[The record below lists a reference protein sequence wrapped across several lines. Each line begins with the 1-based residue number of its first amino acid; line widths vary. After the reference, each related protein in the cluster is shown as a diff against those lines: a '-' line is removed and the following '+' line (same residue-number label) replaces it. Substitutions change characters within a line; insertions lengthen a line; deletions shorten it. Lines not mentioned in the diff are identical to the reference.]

1 QKLLS
6 CEIQRRSAKCT
17 RWNGSGAK
25 KIVSPASFFVGCNC
39 TMLRSPRRPSTQPSF
54 RRSTPQCMIFQ
65 PHQMSVSR
73 RPGDTSQLVRVRQ
86 GCPRNHVRRPDDDT
100 KPATPSLVTCPYFM
114 VSVLFPPPSCY
125 ARTQGCTSPLNW
137 CKDSKLLAVLSC
149 YRKIYFKQ
157 EEIADV
163 GPSVNSDDIEQR
175 IAARTIRIKNRLLQQ
190 RPQPEEQDSES
201 KNEELSL
208 SKKQIETSSQRIAK
222 LIRDGDTF
230 VSNIRVACDAREN
243 MRRTEEDELNARRI
257 EKLEYDATTGLDAFN
272 KITEKWDTV
281 RAGELPQEIREML
294 VEQKQ
299 QCTELV
305 NEKNK
310 LINELNLELKAKDDH
325 YVRELRKRTEDVELL
340 TERMETQIQ
349 SMQKTYREEL
359 IAIEESLNAQKD
371 KLVADQNAE
380 WEELMAEIK
389 QKQIN
394 YLETHFHLV
403 EVFDSE
409 LSKLRN
415 RHSEEYNELK
425 NSLESEVESLEAQL
439 RQLKV
444 TYQHNLEKLEY
455 NFQVLKRRDEENM
468 ITKSNQ
474 KRKITRLQD
483 TLNNLH
489 VRGTRQEKQYSLE
502 NEQLSEDYK
511 RRMENFKDLQMKS
524 KTFMCNVGPL
534 TGPIEQTTC
543 RPPAVI
549 AMQYAFQSQKTHAMV
564 KAQANKIPQSLRD
577 VSPEVVRDFLSLLC
591 YEPEFLIEEKL
602 KRLLKPLTHEE
613 ETLMRLDTIL
623 TALGVTNE
631 EELDYLFTHF
641 IVHPTHTHFTDKQ
654 TRSAKVIRLI
664 QPHAEAVTDHPD
676 SLETERESKYSQW
689 KKLASVV
696 PRAMVA
702 IIISKQ
708 NPFIREWCSGS
719 TIRCLRV
726 PMQMQCLISLVKSIS
741 CIPSRLTYFN
751 RHPPASMVDLCEY
764 LDRVKILTML
774 STTSSIFRTTATL
787 IPTLNKS
794 SMLPN
799 DAIYIKIVP
808 SPPFRNVM
816 EKKRCM
822 KLEVGKRILV
832 KRGFPDWAQINLV
845 LSRNNFTFKAVKKRS
860 TAIIHVVLHNT
871 FHQKHLGTVCE
882 TTHTDSVAQCNVDES
897 VQKSDEENVVT
908 VTSVDA
914 AIATEC
920 PPINGMENG
929 HRRQL
934 NHNVSVQTG
943 RTSDIL
949 ADFSESKPMSIWTT
963 SQEMLQKEPEEKHTN
978 TSEVTDGTVF
988 HAEYEEDEQRPWELV
1003 SPVNVVKVLHQFT
1016 TNMKRREKRCGGA
1029 ASPKSR
1035 PTDLEND
1042 YRRKSHQSN
1051 MHEGNA
1057 GKETTV
1063 SKVVSTGVETDKR
1076 DDSHDAEYWD
1086 KYASTVVTAETEKV
1100 WDNLHVALERYS
1112 QILKHRAKL
1121 IHESEGLRRQNGE
1134 LRHLLQQYLNAPVNY
1149 ELQIPPAKTL
1159 HFD

>member
-1 QKLLS
+1 M
-6 CEIQRRSAKCT
+6 
-17 RWNGSGAK
+17 N
-25 KIVSPASFFVGCNC
+25 
-39 TMLRSPRRPSTQPSF
+39 
-54 RRSTPQCMIFQ
+54 
-65 PHQMSVSR
+65 
-73 RPGDTSQLVRVRQ
+73 
-86 GCPRNHVRRPDDDT
+86 
-100 KPATPSLVTCPYFM
+100 
-114 VSVLFPPPSCY
+114 
-125 ARTQGCTSPLNW
+125 
-137 CKDSKLLAVLSC
+137 SC

-157 EEIADV
+157 DEIADV

-175 IAARTIRIKNRLLQQ
+175 IAARTIRIKNRLSQQ
-190 RPQPEEQDSES
+190 RPQTEEHDSDS
-201 KNEELSL
+201 KDEELSL
-208 SKKQIETSSQRIAK
+208 SKKQIEASTQRIAK
-222 LIRDGDTF
+222 LVRDGDTF

-257 EKLEYDATTGLDAFN
+257 EKLESDATTGLEAFN

-281 RAGELPQEIREML
+281 KAGELPQEIREML
-294 VEQKQ
+294 IEQKK
-299 QCTELV
+299 QCTELISG
-305 NEKNK
+305 KNK

-415 RHSEEYNELK
+415 KHSEEYNELK

-489 VRGTRQEKQYSLE
+489 VKGIRQEKQYSLE

-524 KTFMCNVGPL
+524 KLFIEAEHRNFRDIWIMNEENLKKLTNRLLEANRVINEQQLGLPWIRPDVNFMCNVGPL
-534 TGPIEQTTC
+534 TGLVEQITC

-549 AMQYAFQSQKTHAMV
+549 AMQYAFQSKKTHAMV
-564 KAQANKIPQSLRD
+564 KAEANNIPQSLRD
-577 VSPEVVRDFLSLLC
+577 VSPEVVREFLNLLC
-591 YEPEFLIEEKL
+591 YEPEFLIDEKL

-641 IVHPTHTHFTDKQ
+641 IVHPAHTHFRDKQ
-654 TRSAKVIRLI
+654 TRLAKVIRLR
-664 QPHAEAVTDHPD
+664 QPQSEALVDQAD
-676 SLETERESKYSQW
+676 SLETETQ
-689 KKLASVV
+689 
-696 PRAMVA
+696 PT
-702 IIISKQ
+702 
-708 NPFIREWCSGS
+708 GS
-719 TIRCLRV
+719 T
-726 PMQMQCLISLVKSIS
+726 Q
-741 CIPSRLTYFN
+741 
-751 RHPPASMVDLCEY
+751 
-764 LDRVKILTML
+764 
-774 STTSSIFRTTATL
+774 
-787 IPTLNKS
+787 
-794 SMLPN
+794 
-799 DAIYIKIVP
+799 
-808 SPPFRNVM
+808 
-816 EKKRCM
+816 
-822 KLEVGKRILV
+822 
-832 KRGFPDWAQINLV
+832 
-845 LSRNNFTFKAVKKRS
+845 
-860 TAIIHVVLHNT
+860 
-871 FHQKHLGTVCE
+871 
-882 TTHTDSVAQCNVDES
+882 NVDES
-897 VQKSDEENVVT
+897 VRKSDEENFGT

-914 AIATEC
+914 AIATDC
-920 PPINGMENG
+920 PLISGMDDG
-929 HRRQL
+929 LSHQL
-934 NHNVSVQTG
+934 NQYASVQTG

-949 ADFSESKPMSIWTT
+949 ADFSELKPMSD
-963 SQEMLQKEPEEKHTN
+963 MLQKDPEEKHRN
-978 TSEVTDGTVF
+978 ISEETDGTMF
-988 HAEYEEDEQRPWELV
+988 HVDDEEDEQRPWGLV

-1042 YRRKSHQSN
+1042 YGRKSHQSD
-1051 MHEGNA
+1051 MHEGNS
-1057 GKETTV
+1057 GKETMV
-1063 SKVVSTGVETDKR
+1063 SKVVPTGVETDKR
-1076 DDSHDAEYWD
+1076 DDSHDAEYWNR
-1086 KYASTVVTAETEKV
+1086 YASTVVTAETEKV

-1112 QILKHRAKL
+1112 QVLKHRSKL

-1134 LRHLLQQYLNAPVNY
+1134 LRHLLQQYLNAPVSWMTRH
-1149 ELQIPPAKTL
+1149 A
-1159 HFD
+1159 

>member
-1 QKLLS
+1 M
-6 CEIQRRSAKCT
+6 
-17 RWNGSGAK
+17 N
-25 KIVSPASFFVGCNC
+25 
-39 TMLRSPRRPSTQPSF
+39 
-54 RRSTPQCMIFQ
+54 
-65 PHQMSVSR
+65 
-73 RPGDTSQLVRVRQ
+73 
-86 GCPRNHVRRPDDDT
+86 
-100 KPATPSLVTCPYFM
+100 
-114 VSVLFPPPSCY
+114 
-125 ARTQGCTSPLNW
+125 
-137 CKDSKLLAVLSC
+137 SC

-208 SKKQIETSSQRIAK
+208 SKKQIEASSQRIAK

-524 KTFMCNVGPL
+524 KLLIEAEHRNFRDIWIMNEETLKKLTNRLLEANRVINEQQLGLPWIRPDVTFMCNVGPL

-676 SLETERESKYSQW
+676 SLETETQ
-689 KKLASVV
+689 
-696 PRAMVA
+696 PT
-702 IIISKQ
+702 
-708 NPFIREWCSGS
+708 GS
-719 TIRCLRV
+719 T
-726 PMQMQCLISLVKSIS
+726 Q
-741 CIPSRLTYFN
+741 
-751 RHPPASMVDLCEY
+751 
-764 LDRVKILTML
+764 
-774 STTSSIFRTTATL
+774 
-787 IPTLNKS
+787 
-794 SMLPN
+794 
-799 DAIYIKIVP
+799 
-808 SPPFRNVM
+808 
-816 EKKRCM
+816 
-822 KLEVGKRILV
+822 
-832 KRGFPDWAQINLV
+832 
-845 LSRNNFTFKAVKKRS
+845 
-860 TAIIHVVLHNT
+860 
-871 FHQKHLGTVCE
+871 
-882 TTHTDSVAQCNVDES
+882 NVDES